1 MTDFEQRYVSARKAV
16 IARDLAR
23 LNPMQRQG
31 AMTTEGPLL
40 LLAGAGSGKTTV
52 LIQRVYNLLTYGRG
66 SDSDEVPDWAT
77 EEDLDFLEH
86 FPDRPDADE
95 VRRVHRLCAVDVP
108 RPWEIIAITFTNKA
122 AGELKDRLAA
132 RLGPF
137 ANDIWAST
145 FHSAC
150 VRILRRDIDRL
161 GFDKDFTIYDTD
173 DSKRVIKDILKEQ
186 NLDEKTFPIRSVL
199 SAISASKD
207 RYEGP
212 EVFRKR
218 AEASNDWKST
228 RIAKIYAAYQQKLST
243 ANALD
248 FDDIIYHT
256 VTLLQKEPEVLDYYQ
271 KKFRYVLV
279 DEYQDTNHLQ
289 YLLTQLLAGGYR
301 NLCVVGD
308 DDQSI
313 YRFRGANIENI
324 LNFEKQY
331 KDARVIRLEQNY
343 RSTSNIL
350 SAANALIENNNGRLG
365 KKLWTDGA
373 DGEPISLYCAF
384 NDLDEAR
391 FVVNRIKTWQENGG
405 ALEQCAI
412 LYRSNAQSRVL
423 EEALLQASMPY
434 RIYGGMRFFERQ
446 EIKDALS
453 YLRLIANRNDD
464 AAFERVVNT
473 PTRGIGDR
481 TLDVVRQTSRDR
493 QLTLWQASR
502 ELLKE
507 KALAGRA
514 ASALQRFMELI
525 DALAQETTDMPL
537 HVQTDR
543 VIKDSG
549 LRAMYEQEKGE
560 KGQTRIENLEEL
572 VTATRQFSYNEED
585 EDLMPLQA
593 FLSHAALEAGEGQA
607 DTWQDAVQL
616 MTLHSAKGLEFPQV
630 FIVGVEEGMFPSQM
644 ALDEGGRLEEERRL
658 AYVGVTRA
666 MQKLTLTY
674 AETRRLY
681 GKEVYH
687 RPSRFIGELP
697 QECVEEV
704 RLRATVSRPVNHQ
717 RLGAPIAESDT
728 GYKLGQRV
736 RHPKFG
742 EGTIVNL
749 EGSGEHSRLQVAFQ
763 GQGIKWLVAAYAR
776 LEAV

>member
-1 MTDFEQRYVSARKAV
+1 MDVSYLLDSLNDKQREAV
-16 IARDLAR
+16 AAPRS
-23 LNPMQRQG
+23 N
-31 AMTTEGPLL
+31 LL
-40 LLAGAGSGKTTV
+40 VLAGAGSGKTRV
-52 LIQRVYNLLTYGRG
+52 L
-66 SDSDEVPDWAT
+66 
-77 EEDLDFLEH
+77 
-86 FPDRPDADE
+86 
-95 VRRVHRLCAVDVP
+95 VHRIAWLMSVENCSPYSIMAV
-108 RPWEIIAITFTNKA
+108 TFTNKA
-122 AGELKDRLAA
+122 AAEMRHRIGQLM
-132 RLGPF
+132 GTSQGGM
-137 ANDIWAST
+137 WVGT
-145 FHSAC
+145 FHGLAH
-150 VRILRRDIDRL
+150 RLLRAHHMDANLPQDFQILDSEDQLRL
-161 GFDKDFTIYDTD
+161 L
-173 DSKRVIKDILKEQ
+173 KRLIKAM
-186 NLDEKTFPIRSVL
+186 NLDEKQWPPRQAMWYINSQ
-199 SAISASKD
+199 KD
-207 RYEGP
+207 EGLRP
-212 EVFRKR
+212 HHIQSYGNPVEQTWQKV
-218 AEASNDWKST
+218 
-228 RIAKIYAAYQQKLST
+228 YQAYQEACDRAGLV
-243 ANALD
+243 D
-248 FDDIIYHT
+248 FAE
-256 VTLLQKEPEVLDYYQ
+256 LLLRAHELWLNKPHILQHYRER
-271 KKFRYVLV
+271 FTNILV
-279 DEYQDTNHLQ
+279 DEFQDTNNIQ
-289 YLLTQLLAGGYR
+289 YAWIRLLAGDTGK
-301 NLCVVGD
+301 VMIVGD

-313 YRFRGANIENI
+313 YGWRGAQVENI
-324 LNFEKQY
+324 QRFLNDFPGAET
-331 KDARVIRLEQNY
+331 IRLEQNY

-384 NDLDEAR
+384 NELDEAR
-391 FVVNRIKTWQENGG
+391 FVVNRIKTWQDNGG
-405 ALEQCAI
+405 ALAECAI

-493 QLTLWQASR
+493 QLTLWQACR
-502 ELLKE
+502 ELLQE

-525 DALAQETTDMPL
+525 DALAQETADMPL

-549 LRAMYEQEKGE
+549 LRTMYEQEKGE

-572 VTATRQFSYNEED
+572 VTATRQFSYNEE
-585 EDLMPLQA
+585 
-593 FLSHAALEAGEGQA
+593 SSK
-607 DTWQDAVQL
+607 T
-616 MTLHSAKGLEFPQV
+616 
-630 FIVGVEEGMFPSQM
+630 IEERKKLG
-644 ALDEGGRLEEERRL
+644 LEEERRL

-697 QECVEEV
+697 EECVEEV
-704 RLRATVSRPVNHQ
+704 RLRATVSRPVSHQ
-717 RLGAPIAESDT
+717 RMGTPMVENDS

-736 RHPKFG
+736 RHAKFG
-742 EGTIVNL
+742 EGTIVNM

-776 LEAV
+776 LETV